1 MVGCCRASVEPISG
15 TWLGHPLELNRPL
28 VGAEFVPFA
37 APAVP
42 DDGTS
47 LAGGGMRLQSGDHMP
62 KKYVVPNFYAIL
74 CAKYGERQVQE
85 WGFVKIGKLPLK

>member
-47 LAGGGMRLQSGDHMP
+47 LAGGGMRLQSATICIRLTDMP
-62 KKYVVPNFYAIL
+62 
-74 CAKYGERQVQE
+74 AKPPSLR
-85 WGFVKIGKLPLK
+85 F